1 MSRPIEP
8 YLRWFDDYQAL
19 EHQLIDVV
27 SDSDLAHLIAGSPT
41 LGELCWEHGEV
52 ERAYL
57 DSFRTYKLR
66 FDYGHPDAHLAG
78 STEALS
84 DWYTRL
90 DQEFEAVLASFVDDP
105 ETTIIDR
112 GTWSVSVRENLAIYK
127 EAVVIF
133 AAKAWVHLLAM
144 GKALPQQWKDWL

>member
-1 MSRPIEP
+1 
-8 YLRWFDDYQAL
+8 LRWFDDYQAL

-78 STEALS
+78 STEALG

-112 GTWSVSVRENLAIYK
+112 GPGRCRSARISPYTRRRWSSLPPRLGFIY
-127 EAVVIF
+127 
-133 AAKAWVHLLAM
+133 W
-144 GKALPQQWKDWL
+144 QWARPCPSSGRIGSRGRGPRT